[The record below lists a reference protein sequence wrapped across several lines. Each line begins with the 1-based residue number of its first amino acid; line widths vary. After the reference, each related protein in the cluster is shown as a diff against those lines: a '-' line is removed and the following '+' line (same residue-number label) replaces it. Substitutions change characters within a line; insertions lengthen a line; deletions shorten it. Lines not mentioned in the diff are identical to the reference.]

1 MSKILLFAHS
11 GFSDQNANGLT
22 IKNLLSAWQ
31 PEEKAE
37 CYYDVQPP
45 DFTAAA
51 QYFRV
56 TDMDVLKAMVG
67 KQTQHCFTAA
77 PTMEKTGAGS
87 SRSRPLPVWLKKRN
101 YHFGVKW
108 LREILRMVSPWGRR
122 KLAAWIREVNPDVIV
137 YMVGESLSLD
147 RLVYRACQDTGK
159 PLVLVNC
166 EAFRVIDLRQRRG
179 LDRAYYR
186 HAEAWY
192 EKLSRRASLVAYNC
206 KMLQQ
211 SYEQRY
217 PDSPRGIIT
226 YNSAQACTVPY
237 QPGPGPLTLT
247 HFGNMGLNRVDSLLF
262 LAQELGKLDGSL
274 HLDVYGRT
282 KIPEDEDRLCACPQI
297 RFHGYVSA
305 QELQQVIEKSD
316 ILFHVES
323 FDPVIQK
330 LLHYAFSTKIA
341 QCLCAGRC
349 FVSYAPAG
357 LASTQYLT
365 ETGGAVVVTD
375 PAELHGQLEKLLT
388 DPQLRAECA
397 RRTLAVGQK
406 NHRRERTAQWFRE
419 QVEAIRPER
428 RRQNGA

>member
-22 IKNLLSAWQ
+22 IKNLLSAWK

-45 DFTAAA
+45 DFTAAQ

-67 KQTQHCFTAA
+67 KQTQRCFTAGPA
-77 PTMEKTGAGS
+77 PEKTGAGGS
-87 SRSRPLPVWLKKRN
+87 QSRPLPIWLKKRN
-101 YHFGVKW
+101 YQFGIKW

-122 KLAAWIREVNPDVIV
+122 KLKEWIREVNPDVIV

-159 PLVLVNC
+159 PLVLYHC

-192 EKLSRRASLVAYNC
+192 EKLSRRACLVAYNC
-206 KMLQQ
+206 EMLKQ

-217 PDSPRGIIT
+217 PDSPPGIVT
-226 YNSAQACTVPY
+226 YNSAQEGTPPY
-237 QPGPGPLTLT
+237 QAGPGPLTLT
-247 HFGNMGLNRVDSLLF
+247 HFGNLGLNRVDSLIF
-262 LAQELGKLDGSL
+262 LAQELGQLDASL
-274 HLDVYGRT
+274 YLDVYGRT
-282 KIPEDEDRLCACPQI
+282 KTPEEEDRLRACPHI

-305 QELQQVIEKSD
+305 QELRQVIEKSD
-316 ILFHVES
+316 ILFQVES

-349 FVSYAPAG
+349 FVSYAPADI
-357 LASTQYLT
+357 ASTQYLLQ
-365 ETGGAVVVTD
+365 TGGAVVVTD
-375 PAELHGQLEKLLT
+375 PAELRGQLAKLIA

-397 RRTLAVGQK
+397 RRSLAVGQS

-428 RRQNGA
+428 QR